1 MRLFRS
7 PGMLLLFLCALS
19 ACLLAMLL
27 AGCGD
32 SGGSPSSSSASGSIG
47 GIALTVSWPTIQ
59 SVTRDIPASAT
70 SIVCTVTQNGQTV
83 GAATITRPA
92 TTGQIGNIPVGAATV
107 NEIAKDATG
116 ASVASGSTTVTVVA
130 NQYVPATLQLTPGSG
145 GGGTPGTNSTDGAAM
160 VWVPGGSFTMGTAYG
175 AWWNAPLT
183 QQVTLSGYW
192 IYKYDV
198 TVAQYRA
205 FCTATGYALPPY
217 PTGVG
222 YSWTNYTDWTASQLQ
237 QMPIVNVA
245 WSDAEAYCAWAGVTL
260 PTEAQWEYAARGPAE
275 NNYPWGGTVTAAD
288 PNNGWDQTKCA
299 NYYN

>member
-1 MRLFRS
+1 
-7 PGMLLLFLCALS
+7 MLLLFLCALS

-160 VWVPGGSFTMGTAYG
+160 VWVPGGIHHGHGLWRSGGMRRY
-175 AWWNAPLT
+175 T

-192 IYKYDV
+192 IYTYDV

-205 FCTATGYALPPY
+205 FCAATGHALPPW
-217 PTGVG
+217 PGN
-222 YSWTNYTDWTASQLQ
+222 W
-237 QMPIVNVA
+237 I
-245 WSDAEAYCAWAGVTL
+245 
-260 PTEAQWEYAARGPAE
+260 
-275 NNYPWGGTVTAAD
+275 
-288 PNNGWDQTKCA
+288 
-299 NYYN
+299 